1 MYIRP
6 RLTEIL
12 GISFPLIQGGLAYL
26 ARARLAAAVS
36 NAGGLGQI
44 TAVTLGTK
52 EALVEEIREFRR
64 LSEKPFA
71 VNIALGRLDVS
82 PFIEAVIEE
91 EVPVVTL
98 TAGNPEHVLSKLE
111 GTPVKVLVLVS
122 TPKQA
127 KKAEALGVD
136 AVIAVGME
144 GGGHIGRDDIGST
157 VLVPEVVRAITIPV
171 VASGGFMTG
180 SQIVAALAMGAQ
192 GVEMGTRFV
201 ATKECV
207 AHEAYKKMLVSA
219 GVHDTVVIERSLQR
233 PGRALKTPYALD
245 ILEREQK
252 GAGFEALL
260 PLISGVANQRA
271 ALEGKL
277 DEGFVWASQAVGLIE
292 QILSV
297 DELFDGLK
305 RQIEEAVRRLNG
317 AITL

>member
-1 MYIRP
+1 M
-6 RLTEIL
+6 L

-91 EVPVVTL
+91 EVPAVTL

-122 TPKQA
+122 SPKQA
-127 KKAEALGVD
+127 KKAETLGVD

-157 VLVPEVVRAITIPV
+157 VLVPEVVRAITIDRKSV
-171 VASGGFMTG
+171 V
-180 SQIVAALAMGAQ
+180 
-192 GVEMGTRFV
+192 
-201 ATKECV
+201 
-207 AHEAYKKMLVSA
+207 
-219 GVHDTVVIERSLQR
+219 
-233 PGRALKTPYALD
+233 
-245 ILEREQK
+245 
-252 GAGFEALL
+252 
-260 PLISGVANQRA
+260 
-271 ALEGKL
+271 
-277 DEGFVWASQAVGLIE
+277 
-292 QILSV
+292 
-297 DELFDGLK
+297 
-305 RQIEEAVRRLNG
+305 
-317 AITL
+317 

>member
-1 MYIRP
+1 M
-6 RLTEIL
+6 L

-91 EVPVVTL
+91 EVPAVTL
-98 TAGNPEHVLSKLE
+98 TAGNPEYVLSKLQ
-111 GTPVKVLVLVS
+111 GTSVKVLVLVS

-127 KKAEALGVD
+127 KNAERLGVD
-136 AVIAVGME
+136 AAIAVGME
-144 GGGHIGRDDIGST
+144 GGGHIGRDDIGSA
-157 VLVPEVVRAITIPV
+157 VLIPEVARAVSIPV

-207 AHEAYKKMLVSA
+207 AHEAYKKLLVSA
-219 GVHDTVVIERSLQR
+219 SVYDTVVIERSLQR
-233 PGRALKTPYALD
+233 PGRALKTPYALN

-252 GAGFEALL
+252 GAGFDALL
-260 PLISGVANQRA
+260 PLISGAANQRA

-297 DELFDGLK
+297 DELFDSLK
-305 RQIEEAVRRLNG
+305 RQMEEAVRRLNA